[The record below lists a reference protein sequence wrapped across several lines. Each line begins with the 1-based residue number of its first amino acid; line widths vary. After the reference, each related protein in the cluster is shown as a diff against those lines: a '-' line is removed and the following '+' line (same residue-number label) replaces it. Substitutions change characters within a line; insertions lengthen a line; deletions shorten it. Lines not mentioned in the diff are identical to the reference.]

1 VCRCTKDST
10 QLDLSACKVWTRFL
24 EVHYER
30 LGGDGLPSH
39 KEITVIFFPTLFDC
53 VPSPEVWQTQWIERQ
68 QAKLKLEAASK
79 EEKVFP
85 LSPNVLLFPMVC
97 CKCLEREKTVV
108 PQLTISIVC
117 CELFLNQV
125 SWFLNL
131 MHAFAHHQG
140 GLESLHLKP
149 PCSVYWQ

>member
-1 VCRCTKDST
+1 LKKKYFCCGIKPL
-10 QLDLSACKVWTRFL
+10 Q
-24 EVHYER
+24 VHYER

-53 VPSPEVWQTQWIERQ
+53 VPSPEVWQTQWIERRR
-68 QAKLKLEAASK
+68 AKLKLEAASK

-97 CKCLEREKTVV
+97 CECLEREKTVV
-108 PQLTISIVC
+108 AQLTISIVC

-140 GLESLHLKP
+140 GFELLHLKP
-149 PCSVYWQ
+149 PMFIRLAVSILLNKDL

>member
-1 VCRCTKDST
+1 M
-10 QLDLSACKVWTRFL
+10 
-24 EVHYER
+24 
-30 LGGDGLPSH
+30 
-39 KEITVIFFPTLFDC
+39 IFFPTLFDC

-108 PQLTISIVC
+108 PQLTYQLYVVSFFSTKSVGSSISC
-117 CELFLNQV
+117 MLLHTTEEDLN
-125 SWFLNL
+125 
-131 MHAFAHHQG
+131 
-140 GLESLHLKP
+140 
-149 PCSVYWQ
+149 CYI